1 MQLLTLLEAPGS
13 RRMQYAE
20 LLPALLECTPATAP
34 WAAERAVVV
43 SLFESDAFRLNS
55 NLNSTEQCSDCWC
68 F

>member
-1 MQLLTLLEAPGS
+1 MQLLTLLEAPGT

-43 SLFESDAFRLNS
+43 SDTFRETLFRPAEKSRDLISKFKL
-55 NLNSTEQCSDCWC
+55 D
-68 F
+68 

>member
-1 MQLLTLLEAPGS
+1 MQLLTLLEAPGA

-55 NLNSTEQCSDCWC
+55 NLNSTAIFADCWR

>member
-1 MQLLTLLEAPGS
+1 MQLLTLLEAPGA

-43 SLFESDAFRLNS
+43 SLFERDAFVPS
-55 NLNSTEQCSDCWC
+55 NFHSAKTCSDCWR

>member
-1 MQLLTLLEAPGS
+1 MQLLTLLEAPGT

-43 SLFESDAFRLNS
+43 SLFERRVSLQFKLEFDRAML
-55 NLNSTEQCSDCWC
+55 
-68 F
+68 

>member
-1 MQLLTLLEAPGS
+1 MQLLTLLEAPGT

-43 SLFESDAFRLNS
+43 SDTFRERRVSSQFKLEFDRAM
-55 NLNSTEQCSDCWC
+55 L
-68 F
+68 